1 MARTFNT
8 EGYCDSQ
15 MHYMVDLTGWLER
28 IRAMVDAEKYF
39 TINRARQYG
48 KTTVLAALAEYLKKD
63 YEVISLDFQG
73 ISYAD
78 FVSEQ
83 NFVAAFSRQLLLCGK
98 NMPDDLKAEFEQ
110 YADHK
115 VREMTISALFILL
128 LKWCGNSEKRS
139 YY

>member
-1 MARTFNT
+1 MKL
-8 EGYCDSQ
+8 
-15 MHYMVDLTGWLER
+15 V
-28 IRAMVDAEKYF
+28 
-39 TINRARQYG
+39 
-48 KTTVLAALAEYLKKD
+48 EYLKKD

>member
-1 MARTFNT
+1 
-8 EGYCDSQ
+8 
-15 MHYMVDLTGWLER
+15 
-28 IRAMVDAEKYF
+28 MVDAEKYF

>member
-1 MARTFNT
+1 MKRRFNVT
-8 EGYCDSQ
+8 GLCIPEK
-15 MHYMVDLTGWLER
+15 HYMADISVHLEKM
-28 IRAMVDAEKYF
+28 MVYIEDGEYF
-39 TINRARQYG
+39 TVNRARQYG